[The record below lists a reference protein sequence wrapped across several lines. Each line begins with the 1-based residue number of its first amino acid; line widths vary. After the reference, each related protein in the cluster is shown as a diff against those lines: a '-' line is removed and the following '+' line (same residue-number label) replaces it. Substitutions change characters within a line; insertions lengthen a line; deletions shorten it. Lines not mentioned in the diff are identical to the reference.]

1 VGNQPHSEVAAL
13 AITLDRLQAASGK
26 DALRTHFS
34 DAKCEIIPHKAGKE
48 VKDTGKTYIQDPCH
62 QVNLC

>member
-34 DAKCEIIPHKAGKE
+34 DAKCKIVPQRAGKE
-48 VKDTGKTYIQDPCH
+48 VKDTGTT
-62 QVNLC
+62 